1 MTADD
6 LAATATADF
15 AEAYTP
21 VMAAPSAPLVP
32 KGGSDAGA
40 EPVTPQ
46 PAVQGAGDVLRQRS
60 AMASNALS
68 ELSALSSYRPEGG
81 AAGGT
86 PLVRRTRGASAAAEV
101 TTTQPAVSSRP
112 GRTAA
117 EVRSMLSGFQAG
129 VSRGRASEA
138 TAPAAAGAGE
148 EGGR

>member
-1 MTADD
+1 
-6 LAATATADF
+6 
-15 AEAYTP
+15 
-21 VMAAPSAPLVP
+21 
-32 KGGSDAGA
+32 
-40 EPVTPQ
+40 
-46 PAVQGAGDVLRQRS
+46 
-60 AMASNALS
+60 MASSALS